1 MLFEN
6 IRIALS
12 GLISNKLRTLLSVLG
27 ILIGVMSV
35 TLLLAVGKGASNF
48 VKGQVDSLGNN
59 TVYVYLKDPST
70 VEVSVAKT
78 RKPALTKRDLQV
90 LSSPALSGTV
100 LRVAPDLS
108 SSVTVTNG
116 GVSRTT
122 SVTGT
127 TPTWARIRNQK
138 LSSGL
143 MFNESDVQ
151 ARRRVV
157 VIGSKAANR
166 FFPSVSPVGKTIR
179 IGGARFEVIGVFEK
193 RGSGLEGG
201 DGDSGVVIPATA
213 MEDVVS
219 GTFESYSQFLVQM
232 RPEAASRGEAVIR
245 ETLLR
250 EHRISDPTKADFDAF
265 NNAALAKTSGQI
277 SAVFSALLGL
287 IAGISLLVGGI
298 GVMNI
303 MLVTVTE
310 RTREIGIRKA
320 LGARRW
326 HLLLQFLV
334 ESVVLTGVGGILGA
348 AVGAGLS
355 RIKVGTF
362 APVLAPWM
370 IVLAVGVSAFIG
382 VVFGVY
388 PANKAAK
395 LRPIDAL
402 RFE

>member
-6 IRIALS
+6 IRIAFA
-12 GLISNKLRTLLSVLG
+12 GLFSNKLRTLLSVLG

-35 TLLLAVGKGASNF
+35 TLLLAVGKGASNY
-48 VKGQVDSLGNN
+48 VRGQVDALGNN
-59 TVYVYLKDPST
+59 TVYFFLKDPS
-70 VEVSVAKT
+70 VQDVAAAKS
-78 RKPALTKRDLQV
+78 RKPALTKRDYQMLT
-90 LSSPALSGTV
+90 SPALSGTV

-108 SSVTVTNG
+108 ATVTVAAG
-116 GVSRTT
+116 SASRAT
-122 SVTGT
+122 SITGT
-127 TPTWARIRNQK
+127 TPSYTKIRNQRV
-138 LSSGL
+138 LQGL
-143 MFNESDVQ
+143 MFNDADVL
-151 ARRRVV
+151 ARRRVA
-157 VIGSKAANR
+157 VIGPKAANR
-166 FFPSVSPVGKTIR
+166 FFPGRNAVGSSLRLGTST
-179 IGGARFEVIGVFEK
+179 FEVVGVFEK

-201 DGDSGVVIPATA
+201 DADSNIVVPETA
-213 MEDVVS
+213 MQDVVT

-232 RPEAASRGEAVIR
+232 RPEAASTGEEKLRAA
-245 ETLLR
+245 LLR
-250 EHRISDPTKADFDAF
+250 EHRITDPAKADFDAF
-265 NNAALAKTSGQI
+265 NNASLAKTSGQI
-277 SAVFSALLGL
+277 SNVFSALLGL

-326 HLLLQFLV
+326 HLLTQFLV

-348 AVGAGLS
+348 GVGAALS
-355 RIKVGTF
+355 QIKVSNF

-370 IVLAVGVSAFIG
+370 IGLAVGVSAVIG
-382 VVFGVY
+382 VAFGVY